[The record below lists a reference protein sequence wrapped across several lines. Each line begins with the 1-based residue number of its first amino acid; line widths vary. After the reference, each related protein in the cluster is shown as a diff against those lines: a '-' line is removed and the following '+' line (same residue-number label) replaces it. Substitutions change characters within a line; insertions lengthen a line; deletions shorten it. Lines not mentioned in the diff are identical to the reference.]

1 MKRDWSLMGD
11 IFNAIEEET
20 LEGFIERCSSE
31 DKTKIFWHLELL
43 LDAGYIK
50 GVGLKRYSSGEIFD
64 IYSNN
69 PRITLSGYD
78 FADLVKDK
86 KILNQI
92 KNQITDAGYLVSL
105 ETIKA
110 FAPQVIKGL
119 AKKYLGIES

>member
-1 MKRDWSLMGD
+1 MKRDWILMGE
-11 IFNAIEEET
+11 IFNAIEEEK
-20 LEGFIERCSSE
+20 LESFIDRHSSE
-31 DKTKIFWHLELL
+31 DRDKIFWHLELL

-50 GVGLKRYSSGEIFD
+50 GIELKRYSSGEFFD

-92 KNQITDAGYLVSL
+92 KNEITKAGYLISL

-119 AKKYLGIES
+119 ANKYLGMGN

>member
-1 MKRDWSLMGD
+1 MKRDWTLMGD
-11 IFNAIEEET
+11 IFNSIEDENLEE
-20 LEGFIERCSSE
+20 FIEKCSSE
-31 DKTKIFWHLELL
+31 DKTKIYWHLELL

-50 GVGLKRYSSGEIFD
+50 GIELRRYSSGEIFG
-64 IYSNN
+64 IYSNS

-92 KNQITDAGYLVSL
+92 KSEITKAGYLVSL